1 MKSSKGLVVIS
12 GASRGI
18 GRAIALAL
26 AEAAC
31 VNHGKES
38 SSSSILS
45 SHHLHMVLVARSAP
59 LLQETADMLQQ
70 RCGDNDSI
78 ITTTCLE
85 MDLADIDSLPQNVTK
100 ILEPLANENYNSCLL
115 INNAGSLGP
124 LGKATSICDEESPS
138 VSLRRWR
145 DTIDFNITSS
155 LWISSQFAKATSH
168 ISLVRVINI
177 SSLCA
182 SEPFPT
188 MSLYCAGKAARD
200 MFHAV
205 LAKEQISQ
213 SHEEKEGTTTTTS
226 NPTQFKVLN
235 YAPGACNTA
244 MTDVLAE
251 STDLDNELQQYFS
264 TSRDKHQLVRPDD
277 TAAKLVGLLMK
288 DEFESGTHVDY
299 WDV

>member
-1 MKSSKGLVVIS
+1 MRALIKSNLAILSQKIALLDILVGKH
-12 GASRGI
+12 GASQASDAFQKICPIVGASI
-18 GRAIALAL
+18 GQHYRHSMDHVELA
-26 AEAAC
+26 A
-31 VNHGKES
+31 
-38 SSSSILS
+38 
-45 SHHLHMVLVARSAP
+45 LVASSA
-59 LLQETADMLQQ
+59 QDSSTQQ
-70 RCGDNDSI
+70 QQIGD
-78 ITTTCLE
+78 LHY
-85 MDLADIDSLPQNVTK
+85 DL
-100 ILEPLANENYNSCLL
+100 
-115 INNAGSLGP
+115 
-124 LGKATSICDEESPS
+124 
-138 VSLRRWR
+138 R
-145 DTIDFNITSS
+145 
-155 LWISSQFAKATSH
+155 ATSH